1 MGYDNDYYNV
11 AAAPDVNK
19 QAELRRRDRLRQ
31 AVAEFVIVAVVS
43 TIISAGALGGAWL
56 IIHVSNGGGL

>member
-19 QAELRRRDRLRQ
+19 QAELRRRDRLRH
-31 AVAEFVIVAVVS
+31 AVAEFIIVAVVS
-43 TIISAGALGGAWL
+43 TIVSVGALGLAWL
-56 IIHVSNGGGL
+56 IIHISNRGGL

>member
-19 QAELRRRDRLRQ
+19 QAELRRRESQCRFLETLDLPARLRLAPVDQ
-31 AVAEFVIVAVVS
+31 PV
-43 TIISAGALGGAWL
+43 GAIGAAMAA
-56 IIHVSNGGGL
+56 

>member
-19 QAELRRRDRLRQ
+19 QAELRRRDRLRH
-31 AVAEFVIVAVVS
+31 AATEFIIVAVVS
-43 TIISAGALGGAWL
+43 TIVSVSALGLAWL
-56 IIHVSNGGGL
+56 IIHISNRGGL

>member
-1 MGYDNDYYNV
+1 MGYDNEYYNV

-19 QAELRRRDRLRQ
+19 QAELRRRDRRRQ

-43 TIISAGALGGAWL
+43 TIISAGSLGGAWL
-56 IIHVSNGGGL
+56 IIHISNRGGL